1 MGPVCTAK
9 HAPAYVQAAPAL
21 GRAGVDAVLIVAP
34 GDAPTVEAWAAKIG
48 ASPPSSASS
57 STPAVG
63 AVADAGDFARLLGVD
78 APPGAPTPTHRWS
91 ALVEDG
97 ILLKLHVEEAP
108 GSVTVT
114 SADEMVKCAT
124 GFFKG

>member
-1 MGPVCTAK
+1 MTRTP
-9 HAPAYVQAAPAL
+9 PPRSIPRRSRSP
-21 GRAGVDAVLIVAP
+21 RASEP
-34 GDAPTVEAWAAKIG
+34 W
-48 ASPPSSASS
+48 PSSASS

-114 SADEMVKCAT
+114 SADEMVKWAT

>member
-1 MGPVCTAK
+1 MGKVCTAT
-9 HAPAYVQAAPAL
+9 HAPAFVAAAPAL
-21 GRAGVDAVLIVAP
+21 RAAGVDDILIVAP
-34 GDAPTVEAWAAKIG
+34 GQPAIVEAWATKLGGG
-48 ASPPSSASS
+48 ASTSS
-57 STPAVG
+57 SSPVG

-108 GSVTVT
+108 GTVGVT
-114 SADEMVKCAT
+114 SAEEMVKTAEC
-124 GFFKG
+124 FFGK

>member
-1 MGPVCTAK
+1 MGTVCTAT
-9 HAPAYVQAAPAL
+9 HAPAYIAAAPAL
-21 GRAGVDAVLIVAP
+21 RAVGVDDILIVAP
-34 GDAPTVEAWAAKIG
+34 GDPATVEAWATTVG
-48 ASPPSSASS
+48 ASASS
-57 STPAVG
+57 SSPVG

-108 GSVTVT
+108 GKVEAT
-114 SADEMVKCAT
+114 SADEMVKTAKL
-124 GFFKG
+124 FFGGA